1 MPDPHADAKRI
12 AGQRNVELAAKG
24 SLKRWFVNSMGG
36 LSLKDIPAPARFD
49 FGGGDA

>member
-1 MPDPHADAKRI
+1 MPDPHTDAKRI

-24 SLKRWFVNSMGG
+24 SDKRWFVNSMGG
-36 LSLKDIPAPARFD
+36 LALETLPPPRRFD